1 LSQWPS
7 CKRLPV
13 PNEESMANDDRQSTG
28 APGPGAEL
36 DRVSRLV
43 EATTTARAAAVELDQ
58 RDDLADEDRRALL
71 HVIIR
76 QLDRACRDLE
86 GLRD

>member
-1 LSQWPS
+1 
-7 CKRLPV
+7 V
-13 PNEESMANDDRQSTG
+13 PNEEAMANDDRQSTG
-28 APGPGAEL
+28 APVPGAEL

-58 RDDLADEDRRALL
+58 RDDLSDDDRRALL

-76 QLDRACRDLE
+76 QLDRAWRDLE
-86 GLRD
+86 GLR